1 MKPHCRLE
9 SGFTLIE
16 IAMSIAVFAFGLTAV
31 IVVYMVTLRWAE
43 EVRIDLTALQSG
55 RAALHDCSILRNYQG
70 QPLLLDNRDAEA
82 KGWLNNYY
90 IVRNC
95 FLSDGITLPD
105 NYGLY
110 VDVVVKVYYGGTD
123 EDGRLVHQLHSQQI
137 IPGEY
142 AP

>member
-1 MKPHCRLE
+1 MISKFRHG

-55 RAALHDCSILRNYQG
+55 RAVLRDCSILRDKQD
-70 QPLLLDNRDAEA
+70 QALLLNNREPEA
-82 KGWLNNYY
+82 KGWVNNYY
-90 IVRNC
+90 FVRSYSLADAIV
-95 FLSDGITLPD
+95 LPD

-110 VDVVVKVYYGGTD
+110 VDVVVKVYYGGT
-123 EDGRLVHQLHSQQI
+123 EVDGRLVHQLCSHQI
-137 IPGEY
+137 IPGAY
-142 AP
+142 LP